1 MLSPYNS
8 MVCAVWMIRSR
19 MASAIVGS
27 PTMSYR
33 LGDGYC
39 EVMIMDFLSCLSSII
54 SSRMGRSL
62 AGAGKRMCQNE
73 PNPESQIKDFRG
85 FSSFRE
91 LGNAANGIFY
101 SSQCWESQFL
111 LIFCFPNVGK
121 ANFRWFLIFSR
132 GGKSIFADF
141 WFSPARESWFSL
153 IFDFPPWR
161 KADFRRFLIFPREGK
176 LIFVNFWFSPVAES
190 RFSPIFDFPPWGK
203 ADFRRFLPVVPL
215 RKPLFPDFRSSY
227 PYESFFLPIFVR
239 RTPTKASFCQ
249 FSFIVPLRKLLF
261 PDFHSSYPYESLL
274 FPFFINCT
282 PYLSDFS
289 RKSMIYARI
298 WVVFLIE
305 QFRIVDFQKGI
316 CALTRPLLLSV
327 LPASAFFFIIP
338 LNWFPR
344 VKLGWEC
351 VTSKHSEPSCIML
364 RSSAAKFLGE

>member
-1 MLSPYNS
+1 
-8 MVCAVWMIRSR
+8 MIRSR

-27 PTMSYR
+27 PTMSYQ

-39 EVMIMDFLSCLSSII
+39 EVMIVDFLSCQSSII

-85 FSSFRE
+85 FSSLRE

-101 SSQCWESQFL
+101 SSQCWESRFS
-111 LIFCFPNVGK
+111 LISCFPNVGK
-121 ANFRWFLIFSR
+121 AVFRWFLVFPMLGKPIF
-132 GGKSIFADF
+132 ID
-141 WFSPARESWFSL
+141 
-153 IFDFPPWR
+153 
-161 KADFRRFLIFPREGK
+161 
-176 LIFVNFWFSPVAES
+176 FWFSPVAES
-190 RFSPIFDFPPWGK
+190 RF
-203 ADFRRFLPVVPL
+203 
-215 RKPLFPDFRSSY
+215 
-227 PYESFFLPIFVR
+227 LPIFVH
-239 RTPTKASFCQ
+239 RTPTKASFSH
-249 FSFIVPLRKLLF
+249 FSLVVPLRKLLF
-261 PDFHSSYPYESLL
+261 AVFRPSYPYESLL

-316 CALTRPLLLSV
+316 CVLTRPLLLSV

-351 VTSKHSEPSCIML
+351 VTSKHSESSCIML
-364 RSSAAKFLGE
+364 RLSAAKFLEKQAGKKSIYRLIKQKTDDRKDRLDEIRMLLSAFRCTFLLWLSY